1 MKQKTTRSLAPA
13 MTTQRW
19 QRVKSILAGA
29 LEQPSSSARTTFI
42 RQSCAEDTRLFREVE
57 LLLAQ
62 ETAVGDAFEDCAE
75 NAATVFGRS
84 ESTQIGRRVGAYE
97 IVEELGRGGMGAVY
111 LAARADGEFE
121 KRVAIK
127 VLKRGTDTDETLRRF
142 RAERQILARLD
153 HPNIAHLLDAGT
165 TDDGL
170 PYFVMDYIAGVP
182 ITAFARE
189 HKLSIEAR
197 LRLFLKVCGAV
208 DFAHRNH
215 VIHRDLKANNIL
227 VPPDGEPKLLD
238 FGIAKLLA
246 PDATDNMT
254 GTRDRRFTPLCAS
267 PEQARGETVTSISD
281 VYALGALLY
290 ELLADAP
297 PHRFPAPTPT
307 ANELAR
313 IVCEEEPMPPSV
325 AAADQDKRRK
335 LHGDLDNIVLFAL
348 RKEPARRYQ
357 SVSDLADDIR
367 RHLEHRPIHA
377 RANTVSYRAQRF
389 LTRHQKEAP
398 YLAFAALL
406 IMTLGALLWSH
417 WNSAPS
423 AISTNST
430 KSIPEKSI
438 AVLPFQSF
446 TTQQDDRYFADGV
459 QDNITTDLSK
469 AADLKVIG
477 RESVNE
483 YRDHKRNFAEIGKSL
498 GVAHLLQGSVQRS
511 GKRLR
516 INAQLID
523 ARTGVQTWAE
533 HYDREVTDLF
543 AIETEVAQQIV
554 NHLQAALSPSEKAA
568 IVEQP
573 TKDFAAYELYLRAQ
587 SLIQEFSRGRA
598 FLTNAGEAISLLQ
611 QSIARDPQFARAY
624 RLLAETQLVLY
635 RYYEPN
641 SQRMQLAQSAADTA
655 LRLAPDA
662 PESHLMKA
670 RFRYYGAH
678 DFAGAEK
685 ELRLAAPSLPNDPS
699 VFELTAL
706 AERRLGNWAA
716 AITDGEKAVNL
727 DPHQPGRLLSLAESY
742 QAVRK
747 FAEAEAVADR
757 AIRALPPKSTDP
769 FSWLK
774 SDTALGRNDLDKA
787 CAALRNAT
795 GGMPETRVRLIR
807 LLIFRKRFAEAE
819 HELAA
824 LPSGGSGD
832 QRRFMAKG
840 FIAQSHNDKPQAR
853 EYFAHAH
860 ELLVKELK
868 EKPDNPESLGDLG
881 PVAAMVGE
889 KEEALRVAHR
899 AAELVSTTSDRID
912 GPGYETSL
920 AKTYAILGETEQ
932 ALTILERVSKLPCGP
947 LAGELLLDPAWDNV
961 RNDPR
966 FDKIVSDAG
975 QPTAL

>member
-1 MKQKTTRSLAPA
+1 VKPKTNRSLAPV

-29 LEQPSSSARTTFI
+29 LEQPSSARTTFI
-42 RQSCAEDTRLFREVE
+42 RHSCAEDTRLFREVK

-62 ETAVGDAFEDCAE
+62 ETSIGDAFEDCAE
-75 NAATVFGRS
+75 NAAAVFGRS

-142 RAERQILARLD
+142 RAERQILAQLD
-153 HPNIAHLLDAGT
+153 HPHIAHLLDAGT
-165 TDDGL
+165 TEDGL

-189 HKLSIEAR
+189 HKLPIEAR
-197 LRLFLKVCGAV
+197 LHLFLKVCGAV

-215 VIHRDLKANNIL
+215 VIHRDLKPNNIL
-227 VPPDGEPKLLD
+227 VSTVGEPKLLD

-254 GTRDRRFTPLCAS
+254 GTHDRRFTPLCAS

-313 IVCEEEPMPPSV
+313 IVCEEEPIPPSV
-325 AAADQDKRRK
+325 ATADQDKRRQ
-335 LHGDLDNIVLFAL
+335 LRGDLDNIVLFAL
-348 RKEPARRYQ
+348 RKEPTRRYQ

-367 RHLEHRPIHA
+367 RHLDHKPIRA
-377 RANTVSYRAQRF
+377 RANTIPYRAQRF
-389 LTRHQKEAP
+389 LTRHKKEAT

-406 IMTLGALLWSH
+406 LMTLSALWWSR
-417 WNSAPS
+417 WNSSQS
-423 AISTNST
+423 AFSTNGAE
-430 KSIPEKSI
+430 SIPAKSI

-483 YRDHKRNFAEIGKSL
+483 YRNHKRNFAEIGKSL

-511 GKRLR
+511 GNRLR

-554 NHLQAALSPSEKAA
+554 NRLQAVISPSEKAA

-573 TKDFAAYELYLRAQ
+573 TKDFAAYELYLRAR
-587 SLIQEFSRGRA
+587 SLIQEFSRGRT
-598 FLTNAGEAISLLQ
+598 FLANAGEAISLLQ
-611 QSIARDPQFARAY
+611 QAIARDPQFAHAY
-624 RLLAETQLVLY
+624 RLLAETQLILY
-635 RYYEPN
+635 RYYEPS
-641 SQRMQLAQSAADTA
+641 SQRMQLAQSAAATA
-655 LRLAPDA
+655 LQLAPDA
-662 PESHLMKA
+662 PESRLMKA

-699 VFELTAL
+699 LFELTAL
-706 AERRLGNWAA
+706 AERRLGKWAA
-716 AITDGEKAVNL
+716 AIADGEKTVNL
-727 DPHQPGRLLSLAESY
+727 DPHQPARLLSLAESY
-742 QAVRK
+742 HAVRK

-774 SDTALGRNDLDKA
+774 SDTALGRNDPKTA
-787 CAALRNAT
+787 CAALRSAT
-795 GGMPETRVRLIR
+795 GGLPETRVRLIR
-807 LLIFRKRFAEAE
+807 LLIFRKQFAEAE

-824 LPSGGSGD
+824 LPSAGRGNE
-832 QRRFMAKG
+832 RTLIAKG
-840 FIAQSHNDKPQAR
+840 LIARSHNDEAQAR
-853 EYFAHAH
+853 EDFANAH
-860 ELLVKELK
+860 KVLLKELK
-868 EKPDNPESLGDLG
+868 EKPDNPELLGEMG
-881 PVAAMVGE
+881 PIAAMAGE
-889 KEEALRVAHR
+889 KDEALRVARR
-899 AAELVSTTSDRID
+899 AVELVPAASDRID

-920 AKTYAILGETEQ
+920 AKTYAILGDTEQ
-932 ALTILERVSKLPCGP
+932 ALTLLERVSQLPCGP
-947 LAGELLLDPAWDNV
+947 LTGELLLDPAWDNV

-966 FDKIVSDAG
+966 FAKIVSDAR
-975 QPTAL
+975 QPTPL